1 MSEGPY
7 RRDPGVL
14 IPCVL
19 KWALFLLL
27 FITLIGRIRGG
38 RPSRTP
44 FDQMTQAVTGAAD
57 LSNTDQADNQM
68 VRRLYRLTPSDYEGV
83 LLYAPKTNMGAE
95 ELLLL
100 HLRSADQEKE
110 AVRAVRNRIRTQK
123 NSFKGYGVEQTAMLE
138 KSVWESRGGYVL
150 YYCGNQPQKVKR
162 AFENAL

>member
-44 FDQMTQAVTGAAD
+44 FDQMTRAVTGAAD

-95 ELLLL
+95 ELFLI
-100 HLRSADQEKE
+100 HLKDQSQEKE
-110 AVRAVRNRIRTQK
+110 AVQAVKQRIRTQK
-123 NSFKGYGVEQTAMLE
+123 NSFKGYGAEQTAMLE

>member
-1 MSEGPY
+1 MSEGPNL
-7 RRDPGVL
+7 REPGLL

-38 RPSRTP
+38 RPSRTS

-95 ELLLL
+95 ELF
-100 HLRSADQEKE
+100 SS
-110 AVRAVRNRIRTQK
+110 I
-123 NSFKGYGVEQTAMLE
+123 
-138 KSVWESRGGYVL
+138 
-150 YYCGNQPQKVKR
+150 
-162 AFENAL
+162 